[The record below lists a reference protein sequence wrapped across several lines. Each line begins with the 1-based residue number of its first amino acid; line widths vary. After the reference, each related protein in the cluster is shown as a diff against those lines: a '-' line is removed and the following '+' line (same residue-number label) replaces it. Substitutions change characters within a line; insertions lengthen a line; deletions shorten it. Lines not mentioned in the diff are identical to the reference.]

1 MEIHNGLISRLGIDI
16 WHWALILTLGF
27 WDIGYRYWYH
37 SLLWDWSWACILIKM
52 LGLDIDIDIGML
64 LGVVIIM
71 GYCSW
76 SLILDVNVKI
86 GYYTFTD

>member
-1 MEIHNGLISRLGIDI
+1 
-16 WHWALILTLGF
+16 
-27 WDIGYRYWYH
+27 
-37 SLLWDWSWACILIKM
+37 M

-71 GYCSW
+71 RYCSW
-76 SLILDVNVKI
+76 SLILDVNVDI